1 VGDRLADGA
10 MRRQH
15 GGGGGP
21 VTGTQRP
28 RGRRTARS
36 SLTAVESSD
45 GHAVSTE
52 SRGGEPMTSGPERH
66 STGWHG
72 SI

>member
-1 VGDRLADGA
+1 VGDGLADGA

-15 GGGGGP
+15 GGGP

-28 RGRRTARS
+28 WGRRTTRS
-36 SLTAVESSD
+36 SPTAAESSD
-45 GHAVSTE
+45 GRAVSTE